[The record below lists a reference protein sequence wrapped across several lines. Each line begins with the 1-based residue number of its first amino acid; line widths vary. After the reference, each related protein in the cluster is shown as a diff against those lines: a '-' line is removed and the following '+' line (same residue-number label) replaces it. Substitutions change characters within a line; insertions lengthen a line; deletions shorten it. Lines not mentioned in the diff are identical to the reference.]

1 MNGFLIAIFAITG
14 LLTFGLVGTVWFNI
28 RTWKSG
34 RSNRLKYTTIAY
46 ICVLALFGYYAYWI
60 SQGDTLRFVIPVS
73 LILGI
78 QALLVLFLTFIC
90 SPHVEKSENF
100 PSVLRA
106 SMITLVLVH
115 LLLPAFPNLGKAPTE
130 PGEIFVLFKFISDEV
145 VATVC
150 FMISIFLLFVNIIL
164 IIAQIVM
171 FFKYRK
177 EDPID
182 PKERYRV

>member
-1 MNGFLIAIFAITG
+1 MNGFLIVIFAITG
-14 LLTFGLVGTVWFNI
+14 ILTFGLIAAVWLNI
-28 RTWKSG
+28 RSWKSG

-46 ICVLALFGYYAYWI
+46 GCVLALFGYYAYWI

-78 QALLVLFLTFIC
+78 QALLVFFLIFIC
-90 SPHVEKSENF
+90 SPHVEKSDNF

-106 SMITLVLVH
+106 SMTTLVLVH
-115 LLLPAFPNLGKAPTE
+115 LLLPAFPNLGKDVTE
-130 PGEIFVLFKFISDEV
+130 QGEIFVFFKLISDEV

-150 FMISIFLLFVNIIL
+150 FMTAIFLLFVNIIL

-177 EDPID
+177 DEPASNNN
-182 PKERYRV
+182 PYRR